1 MRTLAIV
8 ALGLVMACRN
18 SSYERI
24 SGSGPKADFV
34 VTLTTEQ
41 FNGGSC
47 VPSQQCT
54 GHFAGSVTKLSG
66 DQYVPASNTT
76 VFTLLQSDVENSSE
90 AGPTASADSSGN
102 FVLDWTFE
110 LPEGNV
116 TLTFCGGLGT
126 PKVDQG
132 CARLVVRG

>member
-1 MRTLAIV
+1 MLAIV
-8 ALGLVMACRN
+8 ALCLAMACRN

-24 SGSGPKADFV
+24 SGSGPQADFV

-41 FNGGSC
+41 FEGGSC

-54 GHFAGSVTKLSG
+54 GHFAGSVNKLSG
-66 DQYVPASNTT
+66 DQYVAAPNTK
-76 VFTLLQSDVENSSE
+76 VFTSLQSDVENSSE
-90 AGPTASADSSGN
+90 AGPTATTDATGN

-110 LPEGNV
+110 LPVGNV
-116 TLTFCGGLGT
+116 TLTFCGGST
-126 PKVDQG
+126 PRTTNQG